1 LPRGCAQKYLVL
13 LFGVF
18 WDHHGATLKLSDING
33 AIPIAENLLLK
44 QQLKLSRHQLFRFHN
59 AKTRG

>member
-1 LPRGCAQKYLVL
+1 
-13 LFGVF
+13 VF
-18 WDHHGATLKLSDING
+18 YTIINWPLAIFNPACCGLSAANLIKPG
-33 AIPIAENLLLK
+33 GSRAVIAENLLLK